1 MSESTEGPAEQV
13 GRAGY
18 HRDRVTWAVFA
29 ALLTFGILN
38 AVLGPALPYLRAVER
53 IGYVVG
59 ALHQVAFALGGGL
72 AGVIATRAGDRPSR
86 TVIISVGLLG
96 AAAAAVGVGYGNAAV
111 VTVVAAFFL
120 SLLGTSAL
128 VRLWAAL
135 ADAHSQ
141 RRAVAMSEGE
151 IAVSLGGILAPLLVG
166 GLAATALNWRFA
178 FIVGA
183 VLVALAVV
191 LLGATRVPEAP
202 RSAASARGGP
212 PLEPV
217 PVDSGRQR
225 RRTPMPTLGVVFAV
239 VAFEWALS
247 FWLASYLHDSVGLH
261 QRLAVLM
268 VAGLY
273 VANLAGRLAAS
284 RLAGHIHTG
293 GLLAGSLA
301 VALAGSPV
309 LLAAAGP
316 VVAALGLVIVG
327 AGIGA
332 AFPLASALHIG
343 ASTRRADPALGQVFT
358 TAAAGQIAGPL
369 ATGAIAQ
376 AAGLRLGLLVLPALA
391 LAATGALACH
401 RINHRTAQ

>member
-1 MSESTEGPAEQV
+1 MSESSEGRGERI

-18 HRDRVTWAVFA
+18 RRGGVTWAVFA
-29 ALLTFGILN
+29 ALLAFGILN
-38 AVLGPALPYLRAVER
+38 AVLGPVLPYLRAVER
-53 IGYVVG
+53 IGYVLG
-59 ALHQVAFALGGGL
+59 ALHQVAFAFGGGL
-72 AGVIATRAGDRPSR
+72 AGLIAARAGNRPSR
-86 TVIISVGLLG
+86 VVIITVGLLG
-96 AAAAAVGVGYGNAAV
+96 AAAAGVGVGYGNAAV

-151 IAVSLGGILAPLLVG
+151 IAVSLGGIVAPLLVG
-166 GLAATALNWRFA
+166 GLAATTLSWRFA
-178 FIVGA
+178 FVVGA
-183 VLVALAVV
+183 VLVVIAVGLV
-191 LLGATRVPEAP
+191 GLTRVPEAP
-202 RSAASARGGP
+202 TSATSARGGP
-212 PLEPV
+212 PAGSTAASEG
-217 PVDSGRQR
+217 GRAAPG
-225 RRTPMPTLGVVFAV
+225 TTLGVVFAV

-273 VANLAGRLAAS
+273 AANLAGRLAAS
-284 RLAGHIHTG
+284 RLAGHVRTDR
-293 GLLAGSLA
+293 LLAASLA

-316 VVAALGLVIVG
+316 AVAAAGLVIVG

-332 AFPLASALHIG
+332 SFPLASALHIG
-343 ASTRRADPALGQVFT
+343 ASTRHADPALGQVFT

-369 ATGAIAQ
+369 AAGAIAQ
-376 AAGLRLGLLVLPALA
+376 TVGLRLGLLVLPALA
-391 LAATGALACH
+391 LAAGALTRA
-401 RINHRTAQ
+401 RINNRPIQ